1 MFTRF
6 TYLLA
11 YKVETNNMGMSC
23 TDQDVHKVF
32 LILVEPLIALMTWP
46 NKNQPEEITPGD
58 NKRKITNSST

>member
-11 YKVETNNMGMSC
+11 SKVETNNMGMSC

-46 NKNQPEEITPGD
+46 NMNQP
-58 NKRKITNSST
+58 